1 MTENRDPLS
10 NVSNTQAT
18 DVLFRRMVIISTAL
32 SLAAIYG
39 WLACFDRQSNGDLYF
54 HCRWNGLLWIFIGLG
69 TTLYFWQKIWPPENV
84 PAAARKEIIKGSV
97 ALVIPAL
104 WWAVFPLRFLSGQ
117 HFWDVVIG
125 LAAAV
130 TVLSFGACMV
140 IRLINAFERSDR
152 EDLNALQTTDAPA
165 VETAPESKK

>member
-1 MTENRDPLS
+1 MTENRDTL
-10 NVSNTQAT
+10 SNTQAT

-39 WLACFDRQSNGDLYF
+39 WLACFDRQPNGDLYF

-69 TTLYFWQKIWPPENV
+69 SSWYFWQKVWPPEHV
-84 PAAARKEIIKGSV
+84 PAAARKEVIKGSA
-97 ALVIPAL
+97 ALIAPAL
-104 WWAVFPLRFLSGQ
+104 WWAIFPLRFLSGQ

-125 LAAAV
+125 LAAAA
-130 TVLSFGACMV
+130 TVLTFGAWMV

-152 EDLNALQTTDAPA
+152 EDLDALKTTDAPA
-165 VETAPESKK
+165 VKTVPASKK